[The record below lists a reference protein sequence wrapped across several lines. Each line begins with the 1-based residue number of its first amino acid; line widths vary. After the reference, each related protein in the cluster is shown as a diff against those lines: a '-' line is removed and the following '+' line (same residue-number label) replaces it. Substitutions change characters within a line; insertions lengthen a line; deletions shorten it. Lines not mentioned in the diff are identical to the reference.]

1 MAPLASSTSS
11 SAATP
16 DPYVDLFSSA
26 PRVGPIAA
34 AGALIPV
41 LPLLRTSPFHD
52 EPPLLCAAYKAS
64 CVGYSLPPR
73 GTLSLASGAG
83 GLGIGVPADASGRW
97 KLRPKDFC
105 KGPPQE
111 LGRLPGPKDRLPK
124 DVPKPA
130 DCFCP
135 TNSLEQRFNS
145 DPRGFDRQL
154 PAGAHPKVPKLK
166 SATRCAPGRSF
177 VTYQCS
183 RTPLV
188 PVTAAT
194 SPKPALL
201 GRRLGRWTWSHRS
214 RSSSSSGADGV
225 HAFGVDVLL
234 ATSDHFGHGMFAM
247 VQRVL
252 NQIALAT
259 TLRLEPHVFLGEYT
273 FMEPQAC
280 EFGLN
285 PYYAAAV
292 GDNVWEYW
300 FEQPGGYSLGASR
313 LADGRPVRS
322 VQVTT
327 VEWSAERPIR
337 VYGTDEARMR
347 GRRAAH
353 VMLGTNGT
361 RLVRQSVRNEA
372 RRVFA
377 PWRARSRHIIG
388 VHMRGT
394 DKVVM
399 PKVPPEAYFPLL
411 DAYLA
416 AHDDALIFLATDDRR
431 YARRLGKRYPF
442 GTRVVSAGQGYDDA
456 SWGTSADRTELLA
469 AMRQRAKKTTSG
481 GTSGASGASGGN
493 AQRAARI
500 AASAGYQKG
509 SQVLLDALLLSMCD
523 FILVTVSAVSEFA
536 LWIAPHLWTRH
547 LQLQNKDRFKGQM
560 MPEWTEHVPGAGST
574 VGLARQRAVAAA
586 YCDALDVACAAEGN
600 TPHRKHLYGGK
611 YCNKC
616 EPPHS
621 ATAEAAQRMLPE
633 LLRLNASHSRLA
645 SEG

>member
-1 MAPLASSTSS
+1 
-11 SAATP
+11 
-16 DPYVDLFSSA
+16 
-26 PRVGPIAA
+26 
-34 AGALIPV
+34 
-41 LPLLRTSPFHD
+41 
-52 EPPLLCAAYKAS
+52 
-64 CVGYSLPPR
+64 
-73 GTLSLASGAG
+73 
-83 GLGIGVPADASGRW
+83 
-97 KLRPKDFC
+97 
-105 KGPPQE
+105 
-111 LGRLPGPKDRLPK
+111 
-124 DVPKPA
+124 
-130 DCFCP
+130 
-135 TNSLEQRFNS
+135 
-145 DPRGFDRQL
+145 
-154 PAGAHPKVPKLK
+154 
-166 SATRCAPGRSF
+166 
-177 VTYQCS
+177 
-183 RTPLV
+183 
-188 PVTAAT
+188 
-194 SPKPALL
+194 
-201 GRRLGRWTWSHRS
+201 
-214 RSSSSSGADGV
+214 
-225 HAFGVDVLL
+225 
-234 ATSDHFGHGMFAM
+234 
-247 VQRVL
+247 
-252 NQIALAT
+252 
-259 TLRLEPHVFLGEYT
+259 
-273 FMEPQAC
+273 
-280 EFGLN
+280 
-285 PYYAAAV
+285 
-292 GDNVWEYW
+292 
-300 FEQPGGYSLGASR
+300 
-313 LADGRPVRS
+313 

-411 DAYLA
+411 DAYIA

-442 GTRVVSAGQGYDDA
+442 GTRVVSVGQGYDDA

-481 GTSGASGASGGN
+481 GN
-493 AQRAARI
+493 AQREARSHSSAHSQQREARI

-560 MPEWTEHVPGAGST
+560 MPDWTEHVPGAGST